1 MKSKDTSWNDVADW
15 YDDLFSDADSY
26 QREVILPNLVRIAG
40 DVRGKKVLDIASG
53 QGFFSHAFAKAGAE
67 VAGVEISPKLA
78 DIAREHATNKEI
90 FYAGSAEKLPNE
102 IKSGAFD
109 VCLCVLACQ
118 NIQKLDA
125 VISEAS
131 RALVH
136 GGRFLIVLN
145 HPAFRIPKR
154 SEWGFDPVV
163 DFGIAEQ
170 GSARGRRDTKI
181 HYGVDES
188 HAVQYRRMNGYMSE
202 SSEHISMHPG
212 KSPQTETVS
221 FHRPLQLYFKSFS
234 KHHFAVER
242 LEEWISH
249 KTSEKGPRKVTEDS
263 ARKEFPLFLYL
274 GLVKNS

>member
-1 MKSKDTSWNDVADW
+1 MKSKDTSWNNVADW

-40 DVRGKKVLDIASG
+40 DVRGKKILDIASG
-53 QGFFSHAFAKAGAE
+53 QGFFSHAFAEAGAE
-67 VAGVEISPKLA
+67 VAGVEISQELVN
-78 DIAREHATNKEI
+78 IAREHATNKEI

-109 VCLCVLACQ
+109 VCLCVLAFQ

-131 RALVH
+131 RTLAY

-154 SEWGFDPVV
+154 SEWGFDEERN
-163 DFGIAEQ
+163 I
-170 GSARGRRDTKI
+170 
-181 HYGVDES
+181 
-188 HAVQYRRMNGYMSE
+188 QYRRMNGYMSE

-249 KTSEKGPRKVTEDS
+249 KTSEKGPRKTAEDR
-263 ARKEFPLFLYL
+263 ARKEFPLFLL
-274 GLVKNS
+274 